1 MKTGLYKAGF
11 VVKSI
16 DKYIHLLSF
25 VGKSF
30 VVYQYNRKSN
40 IEDVE
45 EVFRYNGEKNLKN

>member
-1 MKTGLYKAGF
+1 MKTGLCKAGF